1 MLVLAVEQLRVP
13 SVNRHRGPAVALTRG
28 VVVSLPAGGDEAE
41 AEAEEPGRSRGQL
54 EDSCRTSARPAGSSQ
69 IRLGFSVK
77 AKTIGRRVEAVE
89 EEEEEVEV
97 DFSI

>member
-1 MLVLAVEQLRVP
+1 MRLRL
-13 SVNRHRGPAVALTRG
+13 RLRQRQ
-28 VVVSLPAGGDEAE
+28 
-41 AEAEEPGRSRGQL
+41 RSRGQL
-54 EDSCRTSARPAGSSQ
+54 EDSCGTSARPAGSSQ

-77 AKTIGRRVEAVE
+77 AKTIGRRCAEAVDEE